1 MTFTHI
7 LRSGVTGL
15 MGFGLAGGAL
25 LVAALAA
32 QGAPMDVD
40 GDGLVT
46 LEELQSAMPEAT
58 AELFAT
64 LDSDDSGAL
73 DLAEVAHAT
82 EMGLLPED
90 A

>member
-7 LRSGVTGL
+7 LQRGITGI
-15 MGFGLAGGAL
+15 MGTALAGSAL

-32 QGAPMDVD
+32 QGAPLDTD

-46 LEELQSAMPEAT
+46 LEELQATLPEAT
-58 AELFAT
+58 EEFFASMDT
-64 LDSDDSGAL
+64 DDSGTL
-73 DLAEVAHAT
+73 DLAEVT
-82 EMGLLPED
+82 RGIEMGLLPED

>member
-7 LRSGVTGL
+7 LQRGISGI
-15 MGFGLAGGAL
+15 MGTALAGGAL

-32 QGAPMDVD
+32 QGAPMDAD

-46 LEELQSAMPEAT
+46 LEELQILMPEAT
-58 AELFAT
+58 EELFIT
-64 LDSDDSGAL
+64 LDTDESGAL
-73 DLAEVAHAT
+73 DLAEVDRAI

>member
-7 LRSGVTGL
+7 RRGGITGTL
-15 MGFGLAGGAL
+15 GFALAAGTL
-25 LVAALAA
+25 LVAVMAA
-32 QGAPMDVD
+32 EGAPLDAD

-46 LEELQSAMPEAT
+46 LEELQATMPET
-58 AELFAT
+58 TEELFASM
-64 LDSDDSGAL
+64 DSDDSGAL
-73 DLAEVAHAT
+73 DLAEVTQAT

>member
-7 LRSGVTGL
+7 LQRGISGILGAA
-15 MGFGLAGGAL
+15 LAGGAL

-32 QGAPMDVD
+32 QGAPMDAD

-46 LEELQSAMPEAT
+46 LEELQAVVPEAT
-58 AELFAT
+58 EELFT
-64 LDSDDSGAL
+64 TIDTDDSGTL
-73 DLAEVAHAT
+73 DLAEVSRAID
-82 EMGLLPED
+82 MGLLPED